1 MFHHHRSGG
10 GRGIIVISIS
20 YKTGMVFTID
30 IPVEAVEDA
39 LPCMLDS
46 VHNNIVFECKEK
58 E

>member
-1 MFHHHRSGG
+1 M
-10 GRGIIVISIS
+10 ITIS

-46 VHNNIVFECKEK
+46 VHNIIFERKEG
-58 E
+58 EG